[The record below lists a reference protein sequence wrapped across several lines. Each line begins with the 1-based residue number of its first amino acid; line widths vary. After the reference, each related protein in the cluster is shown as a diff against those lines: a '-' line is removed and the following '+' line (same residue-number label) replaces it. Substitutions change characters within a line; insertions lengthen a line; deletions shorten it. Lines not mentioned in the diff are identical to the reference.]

1 MHLAGINA
9 ASQEIPHHVIKDTTY
24 LYSEPDES
32 NPQPSTQ
39 FL

>member
-1 MHLAGINA
+1 MQLAGINP
-9 ASQEIPHHVIKDTTY
+9 ASQEIPHHVSKNTTY

-39 FL
+39 VL